1 MTPSDPSAPEPLPEA
16 VAAPRSRWRLPLVW
30 LIPVIAAL
38 AGGWLAVKSVLDKGP
53 TVTITFR
60 TADGIEAKK
69 TRIRYRD
76 IDVGTVTQVT
86 LREDAEAVIVK
97 AELAKQAAKL
107 LVDDTRFWVVRP
119 RITGGGVSGLGTLFS
134 GVYVGL
140 DAGESPIER
149 YDFVG
154 LDVPPVLTS
163 GQDGREFIL
172 KAEDL
177 GSIGYGTPIYFR
189 RLQVGSVTA
198 FELDRDGRGVTVR
211 IFVNAPYDA
220 FVRTGSRFWHASGV
234 DISLTA
240 EGIAIDTE
248 SAASVLAGGLAF
260 TTPPFAATSAT
271 APPSSVFKLHAN
283 RGDAMRE
290 PDAEG
295 VRFALVF
302 AESVRGLKPGAA
314 VEFRGI
320 PIGEVNE
327 ISTRFVGTRER
338 LVIPVHIT
346 IYPDRLRRLSDEKR
360 AASAAERQASI
371 DQLVAAGM
379 RAQLRMG
386 NLLTGQLYVAL
397 DFIDG
402 APAAKVAWSAT
413 PPELPTAKGEL
424 QELQSTVAS
433 LARKLDAV
441 PYAQIAADLRNA
453 IASLDS
459 TLKSTEV
466 LAKKLGDE
474 VAPGFQATMVDVQ
487 ATLADTR
494 ATLSAARRT
503 LAADS
508 ALQVDLQTTLREVA
522 ASARALRELAETLE
536 RRPEALLRGKPETQ
550 EKTP

>member
-1 MTPSDPSAPEPLPEA
+1 
-16 VAAPRSRWRLPLVW
+16 
-30 LIPVIAAL
+30 
-38 AGGWLAVKSVLDKGP
+38 
-53 TVTITFR
+53 
-60 TADGIEAKK
+60 
-69 TRIRYRD
+69 
-76 IDVGTVTQVT
+76 
-86 LREDAEAVIVK
+86 
-97 AELAKQAAKL
+97 
-107 LVDDTRFWVVRP
+107 
-119 RITGGGVSGLGTLFS
+119 
-134 GVYVGL
+134 
-140 DAGESPIER
+140 
-149 YDFVG
+149 
-154 LDVPPVLTS
+154 
-163 GQDGREFIL
+163 
-172 KAEDL
+172 
-177 GSIGYGTPIYFR
+177 
-189 RLQVGSVTA
+189 
-198 FELDRDGRGVTVR
+198 
-211 IFVNAPYDA
+211 
-220 FVRTGSRFWHASGV
+220 
-234 DISLTA
+234 
-240 EGIAIDTE
+240 
-248 SAASVLAGGLAF
+248 
-260 TTPPFAATSAT
+260 
-271 APPSSVFKLHAN
+271 
-283 RGDAMRE
+283 
-290 PDAEG
+290 
-295 VRFALVF
+295 
-302 AESVRGLKPGAA
+302 
-314 VEFRGI
+314 
-320 PIGEVNE
+320 
-327 ISTRFVGTRER
+327 
-338 LVIPVHIT
+338 VIPVHIT